1 VKIPG
6 LWNDKNCQKS
16 DRGRSSIGET
26 EKFFKEIVEKH
37 ASQNEPESAATVVRD
52 CP

>member
-1 VKIPG
+1 LKIPG
-6 LWNDKNCQKS
+6 FWDDETWGKI
-16 DRGRSSIGET
+16 DHGRSYNWET
-26 EKFFKEIVEKH
+26 EKLFKEIAEKH